1 VHCCT
6 QAPVVSFFQNN
17 WPNTNAR
24 SNFFCNGVGLLDC
37 SVPRQGDADACLSV
51 CRAPSAAAQRVS
63 CLARYLQRSLTCT
76 TPASQPN
83 RCTEAAKRAS
93 TKLEPRGGQILGS
106 LVLQLLAI
114 DPDPAES
121 RSIESVHMYCS
132 NHGPL
137 ASFPHSHT
145 FPTSFLCVRPLNGI
159 DAKGE
164 LVLPFSPA
172 GGGSTRQRP
181 GPVI

>member
-1 VHCCT
+1 MHAGSSGFLFPE
-6 QAPVVSFFQNN
+6 QLAEYKRALQFFLQRC
-17 WPNTNAR
+17 WTSR
-24 SNFFCNGVGLLDC
+24 LL
-37 SVPRQGDADACLSV
+37 SASSRRRRRLSV

-63 CLARYLQRSLTCT
+63 CLARYLQRSLPCT

-83 RCTEAAKRAS
+83 PCTETAKRDS